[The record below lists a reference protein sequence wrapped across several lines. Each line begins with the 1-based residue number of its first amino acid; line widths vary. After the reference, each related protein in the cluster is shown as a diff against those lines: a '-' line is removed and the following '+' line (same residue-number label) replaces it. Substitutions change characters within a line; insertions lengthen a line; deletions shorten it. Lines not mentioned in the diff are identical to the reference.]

1 MQINKVEI
9 CGVNTSE
16 LPVLKNN
23 QMMELLLKIKEGD
36 EEARQEFVRGNL
48 RLVLSV
54 IQKFNNRGENI
65 DDLFQIGCIGLIKAI
80 DNFDLSQNVRFS
92 TYAVPMIIG
101 EIRRYL
107 RDNNPIRVSRSL
119 KDIAYKALQV
129 RERLV
134 RNNAKEPTVS
144 EIAKEL
150 ELEVEDV
157 VMALDAIQDPIS
169 LFDPVYQDN
178 GDAIFVMDQVQD
190 KKDTDENWLQ
200 EIALKEAF
208 RESLAALGGHLD
220 ILVTAHGVQSRHPSE
235 EFPMEDWKRVLDVNL
250 TAVFELCQLAA
261 KQFMAQESK
270 GKIITVAS
278 MLSFFGGYTVPA
290 YAASKGGVAQI
301 TKAFCN
307 EWAEKGINVNSI
319 APGYMATEMN
329 TALLDPKNPRKEAIT
344 NRIPAKR
351 WGTAEDMKGP
361 CVFLASDA
369 SDYLNGAVIPVD
381 GGYLV
386 R

>member
-1 MQINKVEI
+1 MGFALIENHDIPRVVSTWGNYKEYLTECAKAFGAIYFLQKGTPFIYQGQELGMTNVKYHSICEYDDVKTIN
-9 CGVNTSE
+9 
-16 LPVLKNN
+16 
-23 QMMELLLKIKEGD
+23 
-36 EEARQEFVRGNL
+36 
-48 RLVLSV
+48 
-54 IQKFNNRGENI
+54 
-65 DDLFQIGCIGLIKAI
+65 
-80 DNFDLSQNVRFS
+80 
-92 TYAVPMIIG
+92 TY
-101 EIRRYL
+101 
-107 RDNNPIRVSRSL
+107 N
-119 KDIAYKALQV
+119 
-129 RERLV
+129 ERI
-134 RNNAKEPTVS
+134 ESGVS
-144 EIAKEL
+144 E
-150 ELEVEDV
+150 
-157 VMALDAIQDPIS
+157 
-169 LFDPVYQDN
+169 
-178 GDAIFVMDQVQD
+178 
-190 KKDTDENWLQ
+190 

-261 KQFMAQESK
+261 KQFMVQESK

-290 YAASKGGVAQI
+290 YAASKGGVSQI

-329 TALLDPKNPRKEAIT
+329 TALLDPDNPRKEAIT

>member
-1 MQINKVEI
+1 MTEQEKQKLTGGSRGLGHGMAEGLMEAGCEAVIIGTRESIRERADEFRKKGFR
-9 CGVNTSE
+9 CTGVQADLGDGTA
-16 LPVLKNN
+16 LKNSF
-23 QMMELLLKIKEGD
+23 
-36 EEARQEFVRGNL
+36 EEA
-48 RLVLSV
+48 
-54 IQKFNNRGENI
+54 
-65 DDLFQIGCIGLIKAI
+65 
-80 DNFDLSQNVRFS
+80 
-92 TYAVPMIIG
+92 
-101 EIRRYL
+101 
-107 RDNNPIRVSRSL
+107 
-119 KDIAYKALQV
+119 
-129 RERLV
+129 
-134 RNNAKEPTVS
+134 
-144 EIAKEL
+144 
-150 ELEVEDV
+150 
-157 VMALDAIQDPIS
+157 
-169 LFDPVYQDN
+169 
-178 GDAIFVMDQVQD
+178 
-190 KKDTDENWLQ
+190 
-200 EIALKEAF
+200 
-208 RESLAALGGHLD
+208 LAALGGHLD

-250 TAVFELCQLAA
+250 TAVFALCQLAA
-261 KQFMAQESK
+261 RQFMEQKSK

-290 YAASKGGVAQI
+290 YAASKGGVAQL

-307 EWAEKGINVNSI
+307 EWAEKGIHVNSL

-329 TALLDPKNPRKEAIT
+329 TALLDPNNPRKEAIT